1 MLIQLLGCL
10 AQVDLSQGLGDSYG
24 MNLDEFGF
32 AAPCYDGILLKLQR
46 NITDNNTGQTWK
58 DISNLMRL
66 NLSDKSKVECC
77 KMQTLITMDFNSDL
91 CPNLFPT
98 VITKEFFYC

>member
-58 DISNLMRL
+58 DIKL
-66 NLSDKSKVECC
+66 NAIEPLR
-77 KMQTLITMDFNSDL
+77 QI
-91 CPNLFPT
+91 
-98 VITKEFFYC
+98 